1 MTGVGVRHARHLIHL
16 DGQTG
21 GGVGRQVDTKLIRP
35 RDRTEKSFSIFEGK
49 GEYFLILK
57 ASGNFF

>member
-1 MTGVGVRHARHLIHL
+1 MTGVGVWHASHLIHL

-35 RDRTEKSFSIFEGK
+35 RNRTKT
-49 GEYFLILK
+49 YFIILK
-57 ASGNFF
+57 AVVNIF